1 MSHFTIENNPDLI
14 DTEWRMNVGWHY
26 SDSFLIADEFSTLRS
41 VRSQLTDCASL
52 QHNYSNISPVAASG
66 AASQLSIVSRAS
78 REREPEHDLTSG
90 HHGPASLVSSITASS
105 ASVPSEAPAPGLPR
119 TPPSERQRR
128 RERSVAEE
136 MRRSRLAEISDLTR
150 LQGPLTEDAVVKT
163 LQARFYNQ
171 NYQVGS
177 KFTWIER

>member
-1 MSHFTIENNPDLI
+1 MRSH
-14 DTEWRMNVGWHY
+14 
-26 SDSFLIADEFSTLRS
+26 
-41 VRSQLTDCASL
+41 LTDCASL

-78 REREPEHDLTSG
+78 REQPEHEVTSG
-90 HHGPASLVSSITASS
+90 HHGPASLVSSNTVSS
-105 ASVPSEAPAPGLPR
+105 AVSLNNTPMEAAPVPQPPR
-119 TPPSERQRR
+119 TPPSEVRRR

-171 NYQVGS
+171 NYQVS
-177 KFTWIER
+177 SLFSCETWIEE

>member
-1 MSHFTIENNPDLI
+1 M
-14 DTEWRMNVGWHY
+14 
-26 SDSFLIADEFSTLRS
+26 
-41 VRSQLTDCASL
+41 
-52 QHNYSNISPVAASG
+52 AASG

-78 REREPEHDLTSG
+78 REPPEHDLTSG
-90 HHGPASLVSSITASS
+90 HHGPASLVSSIAASS
-105 ASVPSEAPAPGLPR
+105 GVSLSNPMEAAPVPAVPR

-177 KFTWIER
+177 KFT

>member
-1 MSHFTIENNPDLI
+1 M
-14 DTEWRMNVGWHY
+14 
-26 SDSFLIADEFSTLRS
+26 
-41 VRSQLTDCASL
+41 
-52 QHNYSNISPVAASG
+52 AASG

-78 REREPEHDLTSG
+78 REPPEHDLTSG
-90 HHGPASLVSSITASS
+90 HHGPASLVSSIAASS
-105 ASVPSEAPAPGLPR
+105 AVSLSNQMEAAVPAVPR

-163 LQARFYNQ
+163 LQARFYNDK
-171 NYQVGS
+171 YQVS
-177 KFTWIER
+177 ETT

>member
-1 MSHFTIENNPDLI
+1 M
-14 DTEWRMNVGWHY
+14 
-26 SDSFLIADEFSTLRS
+26 
-41 VRSQLTDCASL
+41 
-52 QHNYSNISPVAASG
+52 AASG

-78 REREPEHDLTSG
+78 REQPENEVTSG

-105 ASVPSEAPAPGLPR
+105 ASVTMEAAPVPPR

-177 KFTWIER
+177 KFTWIERNKASP

>member
-1 MSHFTIENNPDLI
+1 ML
-14 DTEWRMNVGWHY
+14 TEC
-26 SDSFLIADEFSTLRS
+26 DSFLIADEFSTLRS

-78 REREPEHDLTSG
+78 REPPEHDLTSG
-90 HHGPASLVSSITASS
+90 HHGPASLVSSIAASS
-105 ASVPSEAPAPGLPR
+105 AVSLSNPQMEAAPVPAVPR

-177 KFTWIER
+177 KFT